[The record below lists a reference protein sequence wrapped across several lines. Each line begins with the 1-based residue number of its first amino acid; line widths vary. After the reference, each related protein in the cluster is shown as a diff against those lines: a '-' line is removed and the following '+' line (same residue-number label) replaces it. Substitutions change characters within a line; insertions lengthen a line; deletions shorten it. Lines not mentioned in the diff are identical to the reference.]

1 MCHFVPFRTFDP
13 LQQSIDLLRHML
25 AENLDHSPFLVSEVV
40 LLRHRLG
47 GMPDIS
53 VHEIRVPTFVDGMLH
68 RVGLER
74 VSKILGGDIALGVP
88 VQERALEE
96 FSVSVVVPLVW
107 DDGSDSLS
115 HPLEVVIHHSGEWN
129 SPDSVLVLHPLAK
142 FGVVLDGEGAL
153 QQVHIRPAQSKRL
166 SELQTAD
173 TLK

>member
-1 MCHFVPFRTFDP
+1 LCHFVPFCTFDP
-13 LQQSIDLLRHML
+13 LQQSIDLPGHVF
-25 AENLDHSPFLVSEVV
+25 AEDFDHSPFLVSEIV
-40 LLRHRLG
+40 LLRHGLWRV
-47 GMPDIS
+47 PDVA
-53 VHEIRVPTFVDGMLH
+53 VHEVRVPAFVDSMLH
-68 RVGLER
+68 RVGLKR
-74 VSKILGGDIALGVP
+74 VPKILGGDVALGVP

-96 FSVSVVVPLVW
+96 FSVSVVVALVR